1 MNKCLKVMKSAL
13 EFYKDIL
20 ERHGGKKV
28 SARDTTPKLG
38 A

>member
-20 ERHGGKKV
+20 ERHGKKV